1 MSDSPEP
8 GSTNAEGAG
17 AAVRAK
23 ILDFCAPALE
33 ACRVDPA
40 SAADDLDL
48 RACGAIDSLG
58 FIELVV
64 ELEETFGVE
73 LELEDVDPE
82 DLTVLGTLCDQVALR
97 IAATPRVVTT

>member
-1 MSDSPEP
+1 MSYSPEL
-8 GSTNAEGAG
+8 GSTTADAAD
-17 AAVRAK
+17 AAVRTK
-23 ILDFCAPALE
+23 ILDFCGPALE

-40 SAADDLDL
+40 RAPDDLDL

-73 LELEDVDPE
+73 LELEEVEPE
-82 DLTVLGTLCDQVALR
+82 ELTVLGTLRDHVAGR
-97 IAATPRVVTT
+97 IAATSGAVR

>member
-1 MSDSPEP
+1 MSYSPGLDS
-8 GSTNAEGAG
+8 TTADGAG
-17 AAVRAK
+17 AAVRTK

-40 SAADDLDL
+40 TAPDHLDL

-64 ELEETFGVE
+64 ELEETFEIE

-82 DLTVLGTLCDQVALR
+82 ELTVLGTLRDHVAGR
-97 IAATPRVVTT
+97 IAATSGAVG